1 MTTMAGQI
9 RNNEGTMATGVE
21 IVIVEDNPNDA
32 ELMLRVFRKHNLA
45 NQVVLLKDG
54 AEALE
59 FLSERD
65 GCGFAAA
72 NNTCRVILLDLK
84 LPKVDGIEVLRR
96 IKADERTRTIPVVVL
111 TSSTEQRDL
120 QDAYDLGVNSYV
132 AKPIKFDEFAKVVA
146 DMGLYWL
153 MLNKLPAR

>member
-1 MTTMAGQI
+1 MMAGQI
-9 RNNEGTMATGVE
+9 HNEDTMAAKVE

-32 ELMLRVFRKHNLA
+32 ELILRVFRKRNLA

-54 AEALE
+54 AAAVEFFFPPDGPAL
-59 FLSERD
+59 
-65 GCGFAAA
+65 CAAGA
-72 NNTCRVILLDLK
+72 PLKIILLDLK

-96 IKADERTRTIPVVVL
+96 VKSDERTRRIPVVVL
-111 TSSTEQRDL
+111 TSSAEERDIK
-120 QDAYDLGVNSYV
+120 DAYELGVNSYV

-153 MLNKLPAR
+153 MLNKLPA